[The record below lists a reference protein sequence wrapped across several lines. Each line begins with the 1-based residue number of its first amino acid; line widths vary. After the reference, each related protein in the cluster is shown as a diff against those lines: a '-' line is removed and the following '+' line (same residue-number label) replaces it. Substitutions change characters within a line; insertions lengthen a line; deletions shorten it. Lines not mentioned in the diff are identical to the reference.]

1 MFIQLTE
8 QDRKVLEY
16 KSSGTLASRE
26 EGDQEWTITEG
37 KPFRV
42 ALVYDKDVE
51 IYMIVYGNESEIK
64 ANRWHHMWRDG
75 DWVKALNYFTGY
87 ISDLEHEEIMA
98 INHRITGSAP
108 VLTEG
113 SH

>member
-1 MFIQLTE
+1 
-8 QDRKVLEY
+8 
-16 KSSGTLASRE
+16 
-26 EGDQEWTITEG
+26 
-37 KPFRV
+37 
-42 ALVYDKDVE
+42 
-51 IYMIVYGNESEIK
+51 
-64 ANRWHHMWRDG
+64 MWRDG